1 MEGIKKRKNPKVPP
15 EDQTE
20 FLNEQEQE
28 RLVSDLRTEN
38 EKSNRSIQRGLAGLS
53 VLVSSL
59 FLLYLKELSY
69 PAHEL
74 STPMIPIPSSEP
86 ITSETNYPAT
96 AAITSLVSLALSLYV
111 IILTSGLSVVSLAK
125 SLISKQVEQGT
136 PQSSFKVILVNL
148 VVSWIPMIVSYGVS
162 RKELIFWAI
171 PFLVLLMDLL
181 ALQMMENVNQEFVGL
196 EQSKYKYKGA

>member
-1 MEGIKKRKNPKVPP
+1 
-15 EDQTE
+15 
-20 FLNEQEQE
+20 
-28 RLVSDLRTEN
+28 
-38 EKSNRSIQRGLAGLS
+38 
-53 VLVSSL
+53 
-59 FLLYLKELSY
+59 
-69 PAHEL
+69 
-74 STPMIPIPSSEP
+74 MIPIPSSEP

-125 SLISKQVEQGT
+125 SWISKQVEQGT

>member
-1 MEGIKKRKNPKVPP
+1 
-15 EDQTE
+15 
-20 FLNEQEQE
+20 
-28 RLVSDLRTEN
+28 
-38 EKSNRSIQRGLAGLS
+38 
-53 VLVSSL
+53 
-59 FLLYLKELSY
+59 
-69 PAHEL
+69 
-74 STPMIPIPSSEP
+74 MIPIPSSEP

-125 SLISKQVEQGT
+125 SLISKEVEQGT

-148 VVSWIPMIVSYGVS
+148 VVSWVPMIVSYGVS